1 MRKVIL
7 TSFMMVFCVILS
19 SQNYNLNGKIGNKKA
34 SFIIKKAGNSVKG
47 KVWGCP
53 TCIPIE
59 VEGTWKGNNI
69 SLTGSS
75 EAGSQLSYTLTV
87 DGNIVKGTESLW
99 AEGEEENYKIDM
111 TISMSSKKNHT
122 TKNQT
127 NNKRRRR

>member
-19 SQNYNLNGKIGNKKA
+19 AQNYNLNGKRGNEKA
-34 SFIIKKAGNSVKG
+34 SFIIKKAGSSVKG
-47 KVWGCP
+47 KVWRCP

-75 EAGSQLSYTLTV
+75 DVGEHFIYTLTV
-87 DGNIVKGTESLW
+87 DGNIVKGTENLW

-111 TISMSSKKNHT
+111 TISMSSKKTHT
-122 TKNQT
+122 TRNQT

>member
-7 TSFMMVFCVILS
+7 TSFMMVFCVMLS
-19 SQNYNLNGKIGNKKA
+19 AQNYNLNGKIGNEKA
-34 SFIIKKAGNSVKG
+34 SFIIKKAGSSVKG
-47 KVWGCP
+47 KVWPCP

-111 TISMSSKKNHT
+111 TISMSSKKTHT

-127 NNKRRRR
+127 NNKRKRR

>member
-19 SQNYNLNGKIGNKKA
+19 AQNYNLNGKIGNEKA
-34 SFIIKKAGNSVKG
+34 SFIIKKAGSSVKG
-47 KVWGCP
+47 KVWPCP
-53 TCIPIE
+53 TCIAIE

-75 EAGSQLSYTLTV
+75 EVGSQLSYTLTV

-99 AEGEEENYKIDM
+99 AEGEEEIYKIDM
-111 TISMSSKKNHT
+111 TISMSSKKTHT

-127 NNKRRRR
+127 NNKRRR

>member
-7 TSFMMVFCVILS
+7 TSFMMVFCVILYA
-19 SQNYNLNGKIGNKKA
+19 QNYNLNGKIGNEKA

-47 KVWGCP
+47 KVWRCP

-75 EAGSQLSYTLTV
+75 EVGEQLSYTLTV

-99 AEGEEENYKIDM
+99 AEGEEEIYKIDM
-111 TISMSSKKNHT
+111 TISMSSKKTHT

-127 NNKRRRR
+127 NNKRRR

>member
-19 SQNYNLNGKIGNKKA
+19 AQNYNLNGKIGNEKA
-34 SFIIKKAGNSVKG
+34 SFIIKKAGSSVKG
-47 KVWGCP
+47 KVWSCP

-69 SLTGSS
+69 SLTGYS

-111 TISMSSKKNHT
+111 TISMSSKKTHT

-127 NNKRRRR
+127 NNKRKRR

>member
-1 MRKVIL
+1 M
-7 TSFMMVFCVILS
+7 FCVILYA
-19 SQNYNLNGKIGNKKA
+19 QNYNLNGKIGNEKA

-47 KVWGCP
+47 KVWRCP

-87 DGNIVKGTESLW
+87 DGNIVKGTENIW
-99 AEGEEENYKIDM
+99 AEGEEENSKIDM
-111 TISMSSKKNHT
+111 TISMSSKKTHT

-127 NNKRRRR
+127 NNKRRR

>member
-19 SQNYNLNGKIGNKKA
+19 AQNYNLNGKIGNEKA
-34 SFIIKKAGNSVKG
+34 SFIIKKDSNSVKG
-47 KVWGCP
+47 KVWRCP

-75 EAGSQLSYTLTV
+75 EVGEQLSYTLTV

-99 AEGEEENYKIDM
+99 AEGEEEIYKIDM
-111 TISMSSKKNHT
+111 TISMSSKKTHT

-127 NNKRRRR
+127 NNKRRR

>member
-19 SQNYNLNGKIGNKKA
+19 AQNYNLNGKIGNEKA
-34 SFIIKKAGNSVKG
+34 SFIIKKDGNSVKG
-47 KVWGCP
+47 KVWRCP

-69 SLTGSS
+69 SLAGSS
-75 EAGSQLSYTLTV
+75 EVGEQLSYTLTV

-99 AEGEEENYKIDM
+99 AEGEEEIYKIDM
-111 TISMSSKKNHT
+111 TISMSSKKTHT

-127 NNKRRRR
+127 NNKRRR

>member
-19 SQNYNLNGKIGNKKA
+19 AQNYNLNGKIGNEKA
-34 SFIIKKAGNSVKG
+34 SFIIKKDGNSVKG
-47 KVWGCP
+47 KVWRCP

-75 EAGSQLSYTLTV
+75 EVGEQLSYTLTV

-99 AEGEEENYKIDM
+99 AEGEEEIYKIDM
-111 TISMSSKKNHT
+111 TISMSSKKTHT

-127 NNKRRRR
+127 NNKRRR

>member
-19 SQNYNLNGKIGNKKA
+19 AQNYNLNGKIDNEKA
-34 SFIIKKAGNSVKG
+34 SFIINKAGNSVKG
-47 KVWGCP
+47 KVWRCP

-59 VEGTWKGNNI
+59 VEGSWKGNNI
-69 SLTGSS
+69 SLAGSS
-75 EAGSQLSYTLTV
+75 DFGGHFIYTLTV
-87 DGNIVKGTESLW
+87 DGNIVKGTENLW
-99 AEGEEENYKIDM
+99 EEGEEENYKIDM
-111 TISMSSKKNHT
+111 TISMSSKKTHT

>member
-1 MRKVIL
+1 MKKVIL

-19 SQNYNLNGKIGNKKA
+19 AQNYNLNGKIGNEKA
-34 SFIIKKAGNSVKG
+34 SFIIKKAGSSVKG
-47 KVWGCP
+47 KVWRCP

-59 VEGTWKGNNI
+59 VEGSWKGNNI

-75 EAGSQLSYTLTV
+75 EVGEQLSYTLTV

-99 AEGEEENYKIDM
+99 AEGEEEIYKIDM
-111 TISMSSKKNHT
+111 TISMSSKKTHT

-127 NNKRRRR
+127 NNKRRR

>member
-19 SQNYNLNGKIGNKKA
+19 AQNYNLNGKIDNEKA
-34 SFIIKKAGNSVKG
+34 SFIINKAGNSVKG
-47 KVWGCP
+47 KVWRCP

-59 VEGTWKGNNI
+59 VEGSWKGNNI

-75 EAGSQLSYTLTV
+75 DFGGHFIYTLTV
-87 DGNIVKGTESLW
+87 DGNIVKGTENLW
-99 AEGEEENYKIDM
+99 EEGEEENYKIDM
-111 TISMSSKKNHT
+111 TISMSSKKTHT

-127 NNKRRRR
+127 NNKRRIR